1 MKFQI
6 NINLVLIDRKNN
18 NNKDTKLL
26 FLNILQCNYLWKL
39 NFFMFL
45 KLSMIESIL
54 IVATMSPSMNII
66 MPVKNSSSILLR
78 RLVLMTFIAEI
89 ARYIVAIKI
98 EE

>member
-26 FLNILQCNYLWKL
+26 FLNILQCNHLRKL

-54 IVATMSPSMNII
+54 N
-66 MPVKNSSSILLR
+66 VK
-78 RLVLMTFIAEI
+78 
-89 ARYIVAIKI
+89 AIFVQ
-98 EE
+98 